1 MARAAG
7 EPGPWRGCQ
16 VVVPYDTDER
26 VDPVRLESAVVR
38 LVETYDVL
46 RSAVTQDGVVEVR
59 AGAPRRWT
67 VPVVAGGCPDE
78 VRDAM
83 AAANF
88 PLGRY
93 PQFEVRVVRGDGG
106 DTVLMSMDLTLTDA
120 RGIHLTGRE
129 LMRLYAD
136 PAAESRPAE
145 AARDSAGE
153 AGEQARSRAHWQD
166 RLRALPPGVPLP
178 EPRDADAPDRR
189 VRLAGA
195 PLALRPLTD
204 RCAEHGLSLDAVLL
218 TAFTDVLARTY
229 GTDFAVPVVRW
240 DHGLDPQ
247 RPGEFTALS
256 WLPCAPRELS
266 FTARA
271 RGYQEGLERDA
282 DVSGSGLPELR
293 RAVARS
299 GDAGYPVVYTC
310 ALDLTDRPLPG
321 SVRAGQWLSCTPDVF
336 LDCITTVDAGQLQ
349 LAWDA
354 VDGRAPQ
361 GGWSELHAEYRRAVA
376 RLADDAAAWQEPAGG
391 DTSGADDGEVR
402 GAELHK
408 ILHEWNDTARAFP
421 DDRLMHQLFE
431 EQAAEHPQ
439 AQALRWRGGTMTY
452 QELNRRANRIAA
464 RLAAEDVGPETV
476 VAVSVPRG
484 PMMVAVVLGILKAG
498 GVYLPM
504 EPHLPAERAAVILEE
519 AHAAVVVTTA
529 DREGW
534 PVPDGY
540 ARVRGRRRGGP
551 PPRRR
556 GHLPAAHDAAA
567 QHGLHHLHLGQHR
580 PPQGCGGRA
589 PARPEPHQLVPAH
602 LRVRAR
608 GHGPVC
614 HLARLRPVRVR
625 RVRPAR
631 YGCRALHRG
640 RGAAARSRPP
650 PGRADRGT
658 GHLLELGAHH
668 ARPGGSAARHSGH
681 GGYR

>member
-1 MARAAG
+1 MR
-7 EPGPWRGCQ
+7 RQ
-16 VVVPYDTDER
+16 
-26 VDPVRLESAVVR
+26 
-38 LVETYDVL
+38 
-46 RSAVTQDGVVEVR
+46 RSA
-59 AGAPRRWT
+59 
-67 VPVVAGGCPDE
+67 
-78 VRDAM
+78 
-83 AAANF
+83 
-88 PLGRY
+88 
-93 PQFEVRVVRGDGG
+93 
-106 DTVLMSMDLTLTDA
+106 
-120 RGIHLTGRE
+120 
-129 LMRLYAD
+129 
-136 PAAESRPAE
+136 
-145 AARDSAGE
+145 
-153 AGEQARSRAHWQD
+153 
-166 RLRALPPGVPLP
+166 
-178 EPRDADAPDRR
+178 
-189 VRLAGA
+189 
-195 PLALRPLTD
+195 
-204 RCAEHGLSLDAVLL
+204 
-218 TAFTDVLARTY
+218 
-229 GTDFAVPVVRW
+229 
-240 DHGLDPQ
+240 
-247 RPGEFTALS
+247 
-256 WLPCAPRELS
+256 
-266 FTARA
+266 
-271 RGYQEGLERDA
+271 
-282 DVSGSGLPELR
+282 PELR

-299 GDAGYPVVYTC
+299 GGAGYPVVYTC
-310 ALDLTDRPLPG
+310 ALDLTGRPLPG

-540 ARVRGRRRGGP
+540 ARVCADAAVEGPHPADADPCPRPGRSRTTRRTSSS
-551 PPRRR
+551 PRAA
-556 GHLPAAHDAAA
+556 PAAPRVWRSRT
-567 QHGLHHLHLGQHR
+567 G
-580 PPQGCGGRA
+580 PS
-589 PARPEPHQLVPAH
+589 EPHQLVLAH

-608 GHGPVC
+608 RHGPVC

-631 YGCRALHRG
+631 YGRRALHRG

-650 PGRADRGT
+650 PGPADRGA

-668 ARPGGSAARHSGH
+668 ARPGRPLLDTVGTAGTGDLRLVFLSGDFTPLPLPDELRAVFPRADMISLGGATEATVWSNWFRIGAIDPAWRSIPYGRPIDNSRYHVLDEALRPCPVGVEGDLYIGGECLALGYVNQPELTADRFIPDPFHEDPQERLYKTGDRALYYPDGNLSFQGRADGQVKVRGFRVELAEIEHRLRAHDGVKDAVVLAREDGCGDRTLVAYLVALPRFGAFPGVRTARVRGADAAGVHGAQLHRFPGRVPGHRQREAGPGRAALAAGQGTPDAAGPLCRRRSRRFGGRSGRPCEGV
-681 GGYR
+681 GGGAA